1 MSNTFPRVAVNDEVI
16 PPEAIAFELSRL
28 VQFYSRHMPEEQIR
42 RQLPELRARA
52 VDQAI
57 GAKLLI
63 AEAERLDIQV
73 DEADIDARVAAMVKQ
88 AGGAER
94 FAALLKKQ
102 HLSEHRLREQVRR
115 GRRVDVLVERIV
127 AEAPEPGEEDL
138 RSHFEAHRDEYSRP
152 ERVLAQHILVKPA
165 GEDAAAR
172 SQARAKLEE
181 IRRRVVAGAAF
192 TEEAAAHS
200 DCPSGKLGGSLG
212 WFARGMMAEAF
223 DEAVFDLGLH
233 ELSEI
238 VETEFGYHIVYK
250 TAHED
255 PAPADFDEAR
265 EGVRDF
271 LRHARRGELLAAHV
285 AELRAGA
292 RIEELP
298 PA

>member
-1 MSNTFPRVAVNDEVI
+1 MAKSFPRVAVNGEVI

-63 AEAERLDIQV
+63 AEAERLAITV
-73 DEADIDARVAAMVKQ
+73 DEADIDERVAAMVKQ
-88 AGGAER
+88 AGGSER
-94 FAALLKKQ
+94 FAALLRKQ
-102 HLSEHRLREQVRR
+102 HLSEERLREQVRR
-115 GRRVDVLVERIV
+115 GRRVDLLVERI
-127 AEAPEPGEEDL
+127 ASEAQDPSEEEL
-138 RSHFEAHRDEYSRP
+138 RAHFEAHRDEYSRP
-152 ERVLAQHILVKPA
+152 ERVLAQHILVKPEGA
-165 GEDAAAR
+165 DDAAR
-172 SQARAKLEE
+172 VRARAKLEA
-181 IRRRVVAGAAF
+181 IRRRVADGASF
-192 TEEAAAHS
+192 TDEAAAHS
-200 DCPSGKLGGSLG
+200 DCPSGKQGGSLG
-212 WFARGMMAEAF
+212 WLARGMMAEAF
-223 DEAVFDLGLH
+223 DNAVFDLGLH
-233 ELSEI
+233 ELSGI
-238 VETEFGYHIVYK
+238 IETEFGYHIVFK

-271 LRHARRGELLAAHV
+271 LRHARRGELIAAHV